1 MGQGSEKLNTVEWN
15 NLTSGLVGAVIGAI
29 AGFLGSVL
37 LNWLGARLNRRAA
50 ARAVLAEM
58 WANADRALSAES
70 TSAIALHE
78 FWSGAWRTQ
87 LPWVAAFLRWP
98 DLKILVSA
106 YDSAERAYENARDVL
121 AKLELESQIAEER
134 LEQRRKKVCFW
145 FLAVADEW
153 LKAMRVLRRAAI
165 CRWRERREFDGDI
178 QKIEQRLNS
187 AKALHAEGKFA

>member
-1 MGQGSEKLNTVEWN
+1 M
-15 NLTSGLVGAVIGAI
+15 GAVIGAI
-29 AGFLGSVL
+29 AGFLGSML
-37 LNWLGARLNRRAA
+37 LNWRGTQLNRRAA

-70 TSAIALHE
+70 TSAAALHE

-106 YDSAERAYENARDVL
+106 YESAERAYENARDML
-121 AKLELESQIAEER
+121 AKPERESQIAEER
-134 LEQRRKKVCFW
+134 LEQRRKKVSFW

-165 CRWRERREFDGDI
+165 CRRRERREFDDDI
-178 QKIEQRLNS
+178 QQIEQRLNS
-187 AKALHAEGKFA
+187 AKTLYAQGNFA